1 MYVYLLKLELW
12 ASLYHLTP
20 LFVNMAICCCVS
32 SNLLLD
38 PSLSTVK
45 QQPVPVLPLVDQ
57 LT

>member
-32 SNLLLD
+32 SNLLLA
-38 PSLSTVK
+38 PSFTILC
-45 QQPVPVLPLVDQ
+45 Q
-57 LT
+57 L